1 MINCDLIIKNISQ
14 LITPVL
20 NNNSGNQIENTLVK
34 NCHGGAYLKII
45 SPAEVGIKKG
55 KIVYAGSPWDNL
67 QVKNEGKIID
77 ARGLIALPAFVD
89 PHTHLIFSGYRAEEF
104 HLRLQ
109 GTTYLEILRRGGGIL
124 STVKK
129 VRDSSFEELYQDSKN
144 HLLTLVENGTTTIE
158 VKSGYG
164 LDLENEVKMLE
175 VTRALNNEGIARF
188 IPTFMGLHAVPSEYQ
203 GKTREYVEYMTDEVL
218 PIIAEKKLAHFV
230 DVFVEKGVFSPE
242 EALPFLEKSLK
253 LGFKIRLHADEFSDI
268 GAIPLACRVGAVT
281 AEHLLT
287 TSDASLLAMAKNKV
301 MAILLPGTIF
311 SLGLEGFPFFNRF
324 QKAGLKVALGT
335 DFNPG
340 TSMTES
346 MEFIISLAVTRLKMP
361 LEDAIVASTLH
372 GATSLGLEDITGSLE
387 TGKSA
392 DLIFLNL
399 PNYQHLGYRQGI
411 SHVKA
416 VFFAG
421 KLVSTGYTKLGKYNF

>member
-14 LITPVL
+14 LVTPTM
-20 NNNSGNQIENTLVK
+20 NNSSDNQIENSLIK
-34 NCHGGAYLKII
+34 NCHGVAYLKII
-45 SPAEVGIKKG
+45 SPAEVGIDEG
-55 KIVYAGSPWDNL
+55 KIVYVGSPCDNL

-77 ARGLIALPAFVD
+77 ARGYIALPAFVD

-129 VRDSSFEELYQDSKN
+129 VRDCSFEELYQDSKN
-144 HLLTLVENGTTTIE
+144 HLLTLVENGTTTVE

-164 LDLENEVKMLE
+164 LDLDNEVKMLE
-175 VTRALNNEGIARF
+175 VIRALNNEGIARL
-188 IPTFMGLHAVPSEYQ
+188 IPTFMGLHTVPFEYQ

-218 PIIAEKKLAHFV
+218 PVIAEKKLAHFV
-230 DVFVEKGVFSPE
+230 DVFVEKGVFTPE
-242 EALPFLEKSLK
+242 EALPFLEKARE
-253 LGFKIRLHADEFSDI
+253 LGFEIRLHADEFSDI
-268 GAIPLACRVGAVT
+268 GAVPLACRVGAVT

-287 TSDASLLAMAKNKV
+287 TSDASLLEMAKNKV

-311 SLGLEGFPFFNRF
+311 SLGLDGFPFFNRF

-340 TSMTES
+340 TSMAES
-346 MEFIISLAVTRLKMP
+346 MEFIISLAITRNKMP
-361 LEDAIVASTLH
+361 LEDAVIASTLH
-372 GATSLGLEDITGSLE
+372 GAVSLELNDITGSLE

-392 DLIFLNL
+392 DIILLDL
-399 PNYQHLGYRQGI
+399 PNYQHLGYKQGT
-411 SHVKA
+411 SHVKT

-421 KLVSTGYTKLGKYNF
+421 KLVSTGCTKPDKLNL

>member
-1 MINCDLIIKNISQ
+1 
-14 LITPVL
+14 
-20 NNNSGNQIENTLVK
+20 
-34 NCHGGAYLKII
+34 
-45 SPAEVGIKKG
+45 
-55 KIVYAGSPWDNL
+55 
-67 QVKNEGKIID
+67 
-77 ARGLIALPAFVD
+77 
-89 PHTHLIFSGYRAEEF
+89 
-104 HLRLQ
+104 
-109 GTTYLEILRRGGGIL
+109 
-124 STVKK
+124 
-129 VRDSSFEELYQDSKN
+129 
-144 HLLTLVENGTTTIE
+144 
-158 VKSGYG
+158 
-164 LDLENEVKMLE
+164 
-175 VTRALNNEGIARF
+175 
-188 IPTFMGLHAVPSEYQ
+188 
-203 GKTREYVEYMTDEVL
+203 
-218 PIIAEKKLAHFV
+218 
-230 DVFVEKGVFSPE
+230 
-242 EALPFLEKSLK
+242 
-253 LGFKIRLHADEFSDI
+253 
-268 GAIPLACRVGAVT
+268 
-281 AEHLLT
+281 
-287 TSDASLLAMAKNKV
+287 MAKNKV

>member
-1 MINCDLIIKNISQ
+1 MIYCDLIIKNISQ

-20 NNNSGNQIENTLVK
+20 DNTSGNQIDKALVK

-45 SPAEVGIKKG
+45 SPAEVGINEG
-55 KIVYAGSPWDNL
+55 KIVYIGSPGDNL
-67 QVKNEGKIID
+67 QIKNEGKIID
-77 ARGLIALPAFVD
+77 ARGFIALPAFVD
-89 PHTHLIFSGYRAEEF
+89 PHTHLIFTGYRAEEF

-109 GTTYLEILRRGGGIL
+109 GITYLEILRRGGGIL

-144 HLLTLVENGTTTIE
+144 HLLTLVENGTTTVE

-164 LDLENEVKMLE
+164 LDLDNEVKMLE
-175 VTRALNNEGIARF
+175 VTRALNNEGIARL
-188 IPTFMGLHAVPSEYQ
+188 IPTFMGLHAVPFEYQ
-203 GKTREYVEYMTDEVL
+203 GKTREYVEYMTEEVL

-242 EALPFLEKSLK
+242 ETLPFLEKALK

-281 AEHLLT
+281 AEHLLAS
-287 TSDASLLAMAKNKV
+287 SDASLLAMAKNKV

-340 TSMTES
+340 TSMVES

-372 GATSLGLEDITGSLE
+372 GAASLGLEDITGSLE

-392 DLIFLNL
+392 DLVFLDL
-399 PNYQHLGYRQGI
+399 PNYQHLGYRQGV
-411 SHVKA
+411 SHVKS

-421 KLVSTGYTKLGKYNF
+421 RLVSTGYTKPGKFNL